1 MKESEITMRL
11 VMKHN
16 NLKSLVDLSSGK
28 IVAVVYVVL
37 LRNLKLEILM
47 DTVLLSCVLL
57 L

>member
-28 IVAVVYVVL
+28 LVAVVYVVL